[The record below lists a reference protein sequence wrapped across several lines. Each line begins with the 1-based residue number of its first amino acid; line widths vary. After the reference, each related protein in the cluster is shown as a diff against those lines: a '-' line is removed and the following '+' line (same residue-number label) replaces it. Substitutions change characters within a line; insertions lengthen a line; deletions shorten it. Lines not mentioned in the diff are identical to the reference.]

1 MTLADLTVDIV
12 PIVRPIAG
20 KRRTGPAICS
30 SKGPTCE
37 PSSTSLPVSSAA
49 MICPVSASTPI
60 WSFRQDRR
68 TFAACFSTSHSP
80 GPQSLSPVLS
90 TSKWTGSLP
99 GRSGDTGNVSARRLI
114 VEWSGAARS
123 RPSNR
128 RRDAINPSVW
138 RSAMRNTARSVS
150 AVVIAEAE

>member
-12 PIVRPIAG
+12 AIIGAVTGNDA
-20 KRRTGPAICS
+20 TGPAICS

-37 PSSTSLPVSSAA
+37 PSSTSLLVSSAA
-49 MICPVSASTPI
+49 MICPVSASTPM

-90 TSKWTGSLP
+90 TSK
-99 GRSGDTGNVSARRLI
+99 
-114 VEWSGAARS
+114 
-123 RPSNR
+123 
-128 RRDAINPSVW
+128 
-138 RSAMRNTARSVS
+138 
-150 AVVIAEAE
+150 